1 MSFGQELGKLMENW
15 YFINIIH
22 RMLAIFA
29 DNGEKTNLRAEL
41 EEAQTKILKLKEKNL
56 ALKNRLAQLETRVAA
71 QFL

>member
-22 RMLAIFA
+22 RMLAIFQ

-56 ALKNRLAQLETRVAA
+56 ALKNRLAQLETRVAG
-71 QFL
+71 QSF

>member
-22 RMLAIFA
+22 RMLAIFQ

-56 ALKNRLAQLETRVAA
+56 ALKNRLAQLETRVAG
-71 QFL
+71 QFF